1 MIEYLTDGV
10 NLLSIDTDNKCFTG
24 RQVAD
29 SSLYNLIDKNTLSN
43 ERRNLLQNN
52 EYRLRWV
59 LPVCFNN

>member
-1 MIEYLTDGV
+1 MVEYLTDGV

-24 RQVAD
+24 RQVVETKEYC
-29 SSLYNLIDKNTLSN
+29 LVDKTTFFN